1 VNEAIAVEA
10 RFEEDGAIRPLA
22 FMWQGKRYQVAS
34 LGRHWKQDGE
44 HRFLVMTHGEQ
55 IYELAY
61 LIAEAAWRLRRC
73 PKDFRIS
80 GLAV

>member
-10 RFEEDGAIRPLA
+10 RFEEDGVIHPLA
-22 FMWQGKRYQVAS
+22 FMWRGKRYQVAS
-34 LGRHWKQDGE
+34 LGRYWEQDGE

-61 LIAEAAWRLRRC
+61 LPTESAWRLRRRS
-73 PKDFRIS
+73 KDFRIS
-80 GLAV
+80 DLAV